1 MALIID
7 TRFLIAHTF
16 PPSDDERVLIKEFT
30 KKLAKEKL
38 FIPSVVIVEFL
49 KAAGLI
55 MGYEPAKIRIRLWIS
70 GGAKIVPIDEEVAFE
85 AGEIALR
92 YRHVPLAD
100 TIVCAVAK
108 RFNGKIVSDDQHY
121 NILDVKTVWYK

>member
-16 PPSDDERVLIKEFT
+16 PPSEDERLLIKDFT
-30 KKLAKEKL
+30 KKLAKEEL
-38 FIPSVVIVEFL
+38 FIPSIVIVEFL
-49 KAAGLI
+49 KVAGSI
-55 MGYEPAKIRIRLWIS
+55 IGSDSAKIRIRLWII
-70 GGAKIVPIDEEVAFE
+70 GGAKIVPIDVEVAFE

-92 YRHVPLAD
+92 YKHIPLAD
-100 TIVCAVAK
+100 IIVGAIAK

-121 NILDVKTVWYK
+121 NTIDVKTVWYK